1 MAKYESW
8 QVWGR
13 QPEVEATLE
22 LRAKAELPEMESTRQ
37 LVTLISGVYQ
47 PGMRILDAGCNVG
60 HYLLGLRRLDPGVR
74 YVGCDAY
81 PYYIDKAKAII
92 GEDDKTTFLVK
103 DIMQP
108 LFPDDPF
115 DIVYC
120 CNVLLHLPYFEIP
133 MRNLVEST
141 RRFCFVRTLLGQN
154 TTLVKLV
161 RNPVFNASGEPLDY
175 SFQNTYKLDRVVDF
189 ITRDLGCSVEV
200 IEDEFRPEVIAK
212 EFTSVKKGIGTKIL
226 DGKQVDGNIIF
237 EWKYLKITKR

>member
-1 MAKYESW
+1 MAKYEPW

-13 QPEVEATLE
+13 QPEVESTLE

-81 PYYIDKAKAII
+81 PYYIKKAKAII
-92 GEDDKTTFLVK
+92 GEDDKTTFLVR

-133 MRNLVEST
+133 MRNLAEST
-141 RRFCFVRTLLGQN
+141 KRFCFIRTLLGQN

-189 ITRDLGCSVEV
+189 ITQDLGCSVEV